1 MLKDFI
7 TALQFLTTIRLVK
20 EKVSSPAE
28 FARNMLYFP
37 LVGVLLGFILAGT
50 GYLAVLKVPSGVVGA
65 VLLVEEILL
74 SGGLHLDGY
83 MDTMDGIFSGR
94 SRERILE
101 IMKDSRV
108 GAHAVIAA
116 GGLFV
121 LKYALLVEMVELKL
135 WPVIVLMPALG
146 RFNMGIG
153 TALFPY
159 ARPEGLGK
167 GFARFFSPRRLA
179 LTGLYTLLAAYLL
192 LSWRGV
198 ILGVLVGIWAW
209 LFARFVSGRIGG
221 LTGDV
226 YGALCE
232 LSELVTLLLAALLH

>member
-1 MLKDFI
+1 MVEDFI
-7 TALQFLTTIRLVK
+7 AALQFLTTIRLAK
-20 EKVSSPAE
+20 QKVSSPEE
-28 FARNMLYFP
+28 FARSMLYYP
-37 LVGVLLGFILAGT
+37 LIGVLLGSLLAGT
-50 GYLAVLKVPSGVVGA
+50 GYLAALRLPSGVVGA
-65 VLLVEEILL
+65 VLLVEEIIL

-94 SRERILE
+94 PRERILE

-121 LKYALLVEMVELKL
+121 LKYSLLVEVTRLKL
-135 WPVIVLMPALG
+135 WPAIVLMPALG
-146 RFNMGIG
+146 RFCIGIG

-167 GFARFFSPRRLA
+167 GFAEFFSLRHLV

-192 LSWRGV
+192 LNWHGL
-198 ILGVLVGIWAW
+198 ILALVVGIWAW
-209 LFARFVSGRIGG
+209 VFARFVAGRIGG

-232 LSELVTLLLAALLH
+232 LSELITLLLLALWH